1 MNQRQPAK
9 GGPVRIAVVGSG
21 FAAHFH
27 LASYR
32 KVYGEVFEIAVICA
46 RNGERAA
53 ALAKDFGVARIE
65 SDFQAVLADPTIDVV
80 DLCVPNDLHVPMILQ
95 AAAAGKHIICEK
107 PLGGFFGPEDAGDD
121 WTADG
126 FSRAVMLEGVAQ
138 QAREVREAIDRAGVT
153 FCYGENWV
161 SAPPIA
167 KLDRLMAASD
177 SAILRIEGE
186 ESHSGSHAPYSR
198 RWRTA
203 AGGSLLRLGVH
214 PIGAA
219 LWLKQQEGRR
229 RTGTPIRPASVTATV
244 ARLTDNAAFRAQDPR
259 HVVDDWQDVEDFGT
273 VTIRFDDG
281 SVAQLTSTDTHI
293 GGIRNYLR
301 AHGSRAQVTAN
312 INPNTTCQAY
322 TPDGDY
328 FASEYLVEKT
338 ETKEGWSFPAPDEDA
353 VTGYPEELRDFI
365 GAIAEGRP
373 PRSDLLLA
381 SDTLLLVYAAYL
393 SAEEGRSV
401 DMGPYLA

>member
-1 MNQRQPAK
+1 MSERK
-9 GGPVRIAVVGSG
+9 PVRIAVIGSG

-32 KVYGEVFEIAVICA
+32 KVYGEAFEIAAICG
-46 RNGERAA
+46 RNRERTS
-53 ALAKDFGVARIE
+53 ALANDFGVSRVE
-65 SDFQAVLADPTIDVV
+65 DDWQAVLKDPTIDVV
-80 DLCVPNDLHVPMILQ
+80 DLCVPNDLHVPMILE
-95 AAAAGKHIICEK
+95 AAAAGKHVICEK
-107 PLGGFFGPEDAGDD
+107 PLGGFFGPEDAPDS

-126 FSRAVMLEGVAQ
+126 YSRAAMLEAVAR
-138 QAREVREAIDRAGVT
+138 QAREVREAVERAGVT

-161 SAPPIA
+161 HAPPIA
-167 KLDRLMAASD
+167 KLDRLMAASG

-229 RTGTPIRPASVTATV
+229 RNGQPIRPATVSASV
-244 ARLTDNAAFRAQDPR
+244 ARLTDIAAFRAQEPR
-259 HVVDDWQDVEDFGT
+259 HVVDDWVDVEDFGT
-273 VTIRFDDG
+273 VTIRFEDG
-281 SVAQLTSTDTHI
+281 SIAQLTSTDTHM

-365 GAIAEGRP
+365 GAIAGGRSP
-373 PRSDLLLA
+373 CSDLLLA

-401 DMGPYLA
+401 DMAPYLA